1 MPTGWNPLL
10 GCNQTGQIEIKD
22 GAVCLI
28 TTDSNNNGTIDMDDR
43 DPAVKNNSNA
53 PGKVIRVNTDDDDQN
68 GELDKWQRPDQFD
81 TAMNP
86 DALAG
91 TAPSVT
97 VQDEDDL
104 AETVL
109 YVWVDSLVKTTGGSL
124 YFDVYSIFPNDL
136 VMWTASTKGSRIHR
150 GVEDNNRIT
159 ESTRLATLSVTS
171 NTFTRTVYMEANN
184 SVTGTVTLQAM
195 PVLNTN
201 ASAGYDSVKITGYT
215 FDVDMNTDNFDG
227 TTITSLST
235 TPSRIEREEIYED
248 HEYGLGIIMLAN
260 EPLTP
265 EAEQYYY
272 PMVIEVTASMAT
284 LSPKIIFDHIESTEP
299 GGIQI
304 YQQVNGDYQLL
315 QSETEYTLEQLGFTN
330 TSNTVTLYVQPAR
343 KHQVVSEWF
352 NPFSNNTKP
361 DSKIT
366 VTFSLNNITLEENI
380 RYIISSQASF
390 WNNYLH
396 NPSIRS
402 AFAATGVYGSDADTP
417 TAHATP
423 TSLDLP
429 QFALQLI
436 NNSSDL
442 ITMGFDEETAEL
454 LGANNQN
461 GLNVCVY
468 YDHITGN
475 AILAFQGSDPL
486 ALAKPIF
493 VSSGLF
499 TQDQMNTWSSSKILR
514 KLSKSS
520 KINEALQK
528 LNDGLIYGSS
538 APDWVC
544 NVAQSKGYA
553 TPQYDTAMYIGQRL
567 PKDFVNVNSAVSI
580 GKITGWTITGHSL
593 GGGLASAAASVCGN
607 LEGPQSIGNRAETFN
622 ASGLH
627 SNTVSVFLNNTTYRA
642 SGTSPSTIIAYRT
655 ESDELTELQEYV
667 PISICNALGTTYW
680 LEDFVDDGD
689 TNAVSEIWPGHE
701 MKSVIQGLLVNI
713 MVHPSGNLII
723 DSNDGVC
730 INGTWQWT
738 DSGTILIGTT
748 PYAY

>member
-1 MPTGWNPLL
+1 
-10 GCNQTGQIEIKD
+10 
-22 GAVCLI
+22 
-28 TTDSNNNGTIDMDDR
+28 
-43 DPAVKNNSNA
+43 
-53 PGKVIRVNTDDDDQN
+53 
-68 GELDKWQRPDQFD
+68 
-81 TAMNP
+81 
-86 DALAG
+86 
-91 TAPSVT
+91 APSVT

-109 YVWVDSLVKTTGGSL
+109 YVWVDNLTKTTGSSL
-124 YFDVYSIFPNDL
+124 YFDVYSVFPTDL
-136 VMWTASTKGSRIHR
+136 VMWTASTKGSRLHR
-150 GVEDNNRIT
+150 GVVDNNCIT
-159 ESTRLATLSVTS
+159 EQTRLTTLSNASGQNV
-171 NTFTRTVYMEANN
+171 FTRTVYMEAVN
-184 SVTGTVTLQAM
+184 VITGTVTLQAM

-201 ASAGYDSVKITGYT
+201 ALSGSDSVKMTGYI

-227 TTITSLST
+227 TMITSLPT
-235 TPSRIEREEIYED
+235 MPARIEREEIYED
-248 HEYGLGIIMLAN
+248 HEYGLGIVMLAD

-265 EAEQYYY
+265 EVEQYYY
-272 PMVIEVTASMAT
+272 PMVIEVTSSMAI
-284 LSPKIIFDHIESTEP
+284 LSPKITFDHVESTKS

-304 YQQVNGDYQLL
+304 YQLVNGNYQLL

-330 TSNTVTLYVQPAR
+330 TLNIATIYVLPTR

-352 NPFSNNTKP
+352 NPFLNNTKP
-361 DSKIT
+361 DSEIT
-366 VTFSLNNITLEENI
+366 VTFSFNNITLEENI
-380 RYIISSQASF
+380 HYIISSQASF

-429 QFALQLI
+429 QFSLQLI
-436 NNSSDL
+436 NNSSNL
-442 ITMGFDEETAEL
+442 MEMGFDEETAEL
-454 LGANNQN
+454 FGANNQN

-493 VSSGLF
+493 ASSGLF

-514 KLSKSS
+514 KLSGSS

-538 APDWVC
+538 TPDWVC

-567 PKDFVNVNSAVSI
+567 PKNFVNVNSAISI
-580 GKITGWTITGHSL
+580 NKITGWTITGHSL

-622 ASGLH
+622 AAGLH
-627 SNTVSVFLNNTTYRA
+627 SNTVSVFLNNTSYRA
-642 SGTSPSTIIAYRT
+642 SGTSPSIIAYRT
-655 ESDELTELQEYV
+655 ESDELTELQEYAPV
-667 PISICNALGTTYW
+667 SACNALGTPYC
-680 LEDFVDDGD
+680 LEDFVDDGN
-689 TNAVSEIWPGHE
+689 TNAISEVWPGHE
-701 MKSVIQGLLVNI
+701 MKSVIQGLLVDI

-730 INGTWQWT
+730 VNGTWQWT
-738 DSGTILIGTT
+738 VSGTILVGTT